1 MSAESSE
8 LIIIALGGNAIA
20 APGQIGSIEE
30 QFANTRRSLEGV
42 VQCIEKGYNVVITHG
57 NGPQV
62 GVALLRAEMAS
73 EKVPVNPLGI
83 LVAETEGTMGYMIQQ
98 SLMNALQSVNLK
110 KSVIT
115 IISQVLVDP
124 DDDAFDKPT
133 KPIGPE
139 YDEWEAIKFRNER
152 NWILIENSHGKY
164 RRVVASPAPLEILE
178 ADVIGHLVKSGMVVI
193 TAGGGGIPVKKDEEG
208 IIDGVDAVIDKDLAS
223 SLLGKEINASILVL
237 ATATEGVYLNY
248 DTQGRELLK
257 KLSVENAK
265 KFLEVGHFP
274 PGSMGPKVEA
284 AIDFVENGGDRAIIC
299 SVEEIMNA
307 VEGKKGTQITI

>member
-30 QFANTRRSLEGV
+30 QFENTRRSLKGV

-62 GVALLRAEMAS
+62 GAASVRAEMAS

-115 IISQVLVDP
+115 LISQVLVDP

-152 NWILIENSHGKY
+152 NWILNENSHGKY

-178 ADVIGHLVKSGMVVI
+178 ADVIEHLVESGMVVI
-193 TAGGGGIPVKKDEEG
+193 TAGGGGIPVKKDKQG
-208 IIDGVDAVIDKDLAS
+208 NIDGVDAVIDKDLAS

-237 ATATEGVYLNY
+237 ATAVDGVYLNY
-248 DTQGRELLK
+248 DTQGRELLR
-257 KLSVENAK
+257 KLSVEDAK
-265 KFLEVGHFP
+265 RFLEVGHFP
-274 PGSMGPKVEA
+274 SGSMGPKVEA

-299 SVEEIMNA
+299 SVEEIMSA
-307 VEGKKGTQITI
+307 VSGKKGTEITI

>member
-1 MSAESSE
+1 MSAEISE

-30 QFANTRRSLEGV
+30 QFENTRRSLKGV

-62 GVALLRAEMAS
+62 GAALLRAEMAS

-110 KSVIT
+110 KSVIAL
-115 IISQVLVDP
+115 ISQVLVDP
-124 DDDAFDKPT
+124 GDDAFDKPT

-152 NWILIENSHGKY
+152 NWILNENSHGKY

-178 ADVIGHLVKSGMVVI
+178 ADVIEHLVENGMVVI
-193 TAGGGGIPVKKDEEG
+193 TAGGGGIPVKKDKQG
-208 IIDGVDAVIDKDLAS
+208 NIDGVDAVIDKDLAS

-237 ATATEGVYLNY
+237 ATAVDGVYLNY
-248 DTQGRELLK
+248 DTQGRELLR
-257 KLSVENAK
+257 KLSVEDAK
-265 KFLEVGHFP
+265 RFLEVGHFP
-274 PGSMGPKVEA
+274 SGSMGPKVEA
-284 AIDFVENGGDRAIIC
+284 AIEFVENGGDRAIIC
-299 SVEEIMNA
+299 SVEEIMSA
-307 VEGKKGTQITI
+307 VSGKKGTEITI